1 MREERRGDEGRRTG
15 REKKQKRSVN
25 SQCLWVNSPSSA
37 LLVSVALLVLSE
49 RHGYEEWAELWV
61 WPRQVYYDVT
71 WG

>member
-1 MREERRGDEGRRTG
+1 MREERRGGLSEAG
-15 REKKQKRSVN
+15 REKKRQKRSEN
-25 SQCLWVNSPSSA
+25 SQCLWVHSPSSA